1 MILIVYSNSKIRK
14 DYLFVIAVIS
24 TLIFSSMTVVNGFI
38 NTVNGQTNATQANFT
53 NVTMNLV
60 DIQDIP
66 VEKVRVGD
74 IEMAYKMFGKGD
86 PILLIQG
93 VGGSMNSWEPTILRE
108 LSSNH
113 TVIIFDNRGV
123 GNTTTGTKQFSIQ
136 QFANDSAGLLDALKI
151 QKANVLG
158 YSMGSFIAQQFVLT
172 HPEKVDRLVLIA
184 STCGGK
190 DNVPNSPE
198 VLELA
203 KKLLSSVVNNTS
215 IEPQEVKAAVALS
228 YGPTWI
234 KLHPD
239 ILEIIPTNTT
249 DLLLSGI
256 GPDTYIQQ
264 EKIVQNWKSTNWSGV
279 CSQLPNIAKPTLVIT
294 GTEDVTIPADNSLI
308 IAEKIPGA
316 WLVQMKNAAHQITSQ
331 YPDEIGKILNTFLS
345 TTSPNN

>member
-1 MILIVYSNSKIRK
+1 MNNNRQIRK
-14 DYLFVIAVIS
+14 GYLFIIVFIS
-24 TLIFSSMTVVNGFI
+24 AIIFSSTSMINGFT
-38 NTVNGQTNATQANFT
+38 NTVNGQTNATQANSSNAT
-53 NVTMNLV
+53 TNLV
-60 DIQDIP
+60 NTQDIP
-66 VEKVRVGD
+66 LQKVHVGD

-93 VGGSMNSWEPTILRE
+93 VGGSMNSWEPAILKE

-158 YSMGSFIAQQFVLT
+158 FSMGSFIAQQFVLT
-172 HPEKVDRLVLIA
+172 HPEKVDRLVLVA

-203 KKLLSSVVNNTS
+203 KKLLSSVVNNTP

-239 ILEIIPTNTT
+239 ILESIPTNAK
-249 DLLLSGI
+249 DLLLSGM

-264 EKIVQNWKSTNWSGV
+264 EKITQNWKSTNWSGV

-294 GTEDVTIPADNSLI
+294 GTEDVTIPAANSLI

-316 WLVQMKNAAHQITSQ
+316 WLVQIKDAGHQITSQ
-331 YPDEIGKILNTFLS
+331 YPDEIGKILNTFLT

>member
-1 MILIVYSNSKIRK
+1 VYSNSKIRK

-24 TLIFSSMTVVNGFI
+24 TLIFSSMTVINGST
-38 NTVNGQTNATQANFT
+38 NTVNGQTNATQT
-53 NVTMNLV
+53 NSSNTATNLV
-60 DIQDIP
+60 NTQDIP
-66 VEKVRVGD
+66 LEKVRVGD

-93 VGGSMNSWEPTILRE
+93 VGGSMDDWEPTILRE

-123 GNTTTGTKQFSIQ
+123 GNTTAGTKQFSIQ

-158 YSMGSFIAQQFVLT
+158 YSMGSLIAQQFVLT

-203 KKLLSSVVNNTS
+203 KKLLSSVVNNTP
-215 IEPQEVKAAVALS
+215 IEPQEVKKTISLS

-239 ILEIIPTNTT
+239 ILESIPTNAK
-249 DLLLSGI
+249 DLLLSGM

-264 EKIVQNWKSTNWSGV
+264 EKITQNWKSTNWSGV

-294 GTEDVTIPADNSLI
+294 GTEDVTIPAANSLI

>member
-93 VGGSMNSWEPTILRE
+93 VGGSMDSWEPSILRD

-113 TVIIFDNRGV
+113 TVIILDNRGV

-158 YSMGSFIAQQFVLT
+158 YSMGSLIAQQFVLT

-190 DNVPNSPE
+190 EGIPNSPE

-203 KKLLSSVVNNTS
+203 NKFVSSMINNTS
-215 IEPQEVKAAVALS
+215 IDPEELKTVISLS

-234 KLHPD
+234 KLHPNL
-239 ILEIIPTNTT
+239 LESIPTDPKDFIPSSMT
-249 DLLLSGI
+249 L
-256 GPDTYIQQ
+256 DTYIQQ
-264 EKIVQNWKSTNWSGV
+264 NNLTQNWKSTNWNGV
-279 CSQLPNIAKPTLVIT
+279 CSQLPNISKPTLVMT
-294 GTEDVTIPADNSLI
+294 GTDDVTIPAANSLI
-308 IAEKIPGA
+308 IAGKIPGA
-316 WLVQMKNAAHQITSQ
+316 WLVQIKDAGHAVPDQ
-331 YPDEIGKILNTFLS
+331 YPEEVGNIIETFLS
-345 TTSPNN
+345 TVK

>member
-1 MILIVYSNSKIRK
+1 MNNNRQIRK
-14 DYLFVIAVIS
+14 GYLFIIVFIS
-24 TLIFSSMTVVNGFI
+24 AIIFSSTTMINGFT
-38 NTVNGQTNATQANFT
+38 NTVNGQTNTTQANST
-53 NVTMNLV
+53 NNVTGLV
-60 DIQDIP
+60 NTQDIP
-66 VEKVRVGD
+66 LQKVHVGD

-93 VGGSMNSWEPTILRE
+93 VGGSMGSWEPSILKE

-123 GNTTTGTKQFSIQ
+123 GNTTIGTKPFSIQ
-136 QFANDSAGLLDALKI
+136 QFANDTAGLLDALKI

-190 DNVPNSPE
+190 ENVPNSPE

-215 IEPQEVKAAVALS
+215 IDPQEVKKTISLS

-239 ILEIIPTNTT
+239 ILENIPTNTT

-264 EKIVQNWKSTNWSGV
+264 EKITQNWKSTNWSGI
-279 CSQLPNIAKPTLVIT
+279 CNQLPNIAKPTLVIT
-294 GTEDVTIPADNSLI
+294 GTEDVTIPAANSLI

-316 WLVQMKNAAHQITSQ
+316 WLVQMKNAGHQITSQ
-331 YPDEIGKILNTFLS
+331 YPDEIGKILNTFLM

>member
-1 MILIVYSNSKIRK
+1 
-14 DYLFVIAVIS
+14 
-24 TLIFSSMTVVNGFI
+24 
-38 NTVNGQTNATQANFT
+38 
-53 NVTMNLV
+53 
-60 DIQDIP
+60 
-66 VEKVRVGD
+66 
-74 IEMAYKMFGKGD
+74 
-86 PILLIQG
+86 
-93 VGGSMNSWEPTILRE
+93 
-108 LSSNH
+108 
-113 TVIIFDNRGV
+113 VIIFDNRGV
-123 GNTTTGTKQFSIQ
+123 GNTTVGTNQFSIQ

-172 HPEKVDRLVLIA
+172 HPEKVDRLVLVA

-215 IEPQEVKAAVALS
+215 IEPEEVKAAVALS

-239 ILEIIPTNTT
+239 ILESIPTNAK
-249 DLLLSGI
+249 DLLLSGM

-264 EKIVQNWKSTNWSGV
+264 EKITQNWKSTNWSGV
-279 CSQLPNIAKPTLVIT
+279 CSQLPNISKSTLVMT
-294 GTEDVTIPADNSLI
+294 GTEDVTIPAANSLI

-331 YPDEIGKILNTFLS
+331 YPDEVGKILNTFLS
-345 TTSPNN
+345 TTSPDN